1 MAVTRDSGTRSYN
14 STEHLIQAKPR
25 RHYRTAVR
33 WQHWQLR
40 SLIGVHGQNSIL
52 FPMVVGER
60 LITVQRLNT
69 TTGESETVKRLSF
82 PPRCLVARNGWVCC
96 GGEKGA
102 FSAFRVDEAGAEDDI
117 ETLLELHLRDRA
129 AGVPLD
135 MARSTRANSS
145 KNAVARSRH
154 CGKDRVNCITLWFP
168 PTLQK
173 AYKGAYDEGV
183 ALLANNDSTVIVAS
197 LCNMETLDEIKYPDF
212 MNRAVISPDGKLLCA
227 ISDDPY
233 LYIHKRKLKKSP
245 ATGISFSISGQPLY
259 EWMPCKKI
267 QLESQSKDD
276 RSDNRGSF
284 ALCFSSTGRYLA
296 VGTQYGT
303 ISVFDVAAL
312 DVPGADPVCAVFTTS
327 RPNQDFGAVRDMAF
341 SPGPI
346 DLLAWTEDRGRV
358 GIADIRTGFDSR
370 QILYLDHDGE
380 FEHLPVVDRDTIDPR
395 LIEEFRRERGD
406 ILSSNFASTLDLAGE
421 RQGRRPDV
429 REALERYNIPLTPEE
444 TVVLEAIQG
453 SRRREL
459 GSLEA
464 AEGGRRPERWGSTTT
479 LPRATSNS
487 GGANE
492 SGTGSG
498 SGTGTGTGTGSG
510 AANGAGTSR
519 SPWAE
524 RGSRSSLTPGAA
536 RTRDRSASVSRAVD
550 DLLGNARDQRERLR
564 DNLRMREEQ
573 TRTAREGYSSTT
585 NTAAAA
591 AATGGS
597 FIADRRRY
605 AAPLSSRPPVS
616 STRLDTSDRRA
627 LVARLMANANPAS
640 SASRWDNVEAL
651 YGGPSPQLV
660 VSLLT
665 TADLPATSSSEDA
678 PFTNLQRRIRA
689 AYLMRELEESPTR
702 RMFGSILPSHIRPE
716 PYDTAGLSWSDD
728 GEILF
733 VGAESGVYEFHVNK
747 LSRKLCPGIDFC

>member
-1 MAVTRDSGTRSYN
+1 MAVTRDSYH
-14 STEHLIQAKPR
+14 STEHLIQVKPR

-40 SLIGVHGQNSIL
+40 SLIGVHGQDAVF
-52 FPMVVGER
+52 FPLVSEER
-60 LITVQRLNT
+60 HITVQRLNI
-69 TTGESETVKRLSF
+69 TTGESETIKRLSF

-102 FSAFRVDEAGAEDDI
+102 FSAFRVDEAGSEDDI
-117 ETLLELHLRDRA
+117 ETLLELHLRDRV
-129 AGVPLD
+129 GIPLD
-135 MARSTRANSS
+135 IARSRVSAS

-173 AYKGAYDEGV
+173 PFEGAYDEGV
-183 ALLANNDSTVIVAS
+183 AILANNDSSVIVAS
-197 LCNMETLDEIKYPDF
+197 LCNMDTLDEIKYPDF
-212 MNRAVISPDGKLLCA
+212 MNRAVISPDGQLLCA

-245 ATGISFSISGQPLY
+245 TTGISFEVSDRPLY
-259 EWMPCKKI
+259 EWTPYKKI
-267 QLESQSKDD
+267 MLESQSKQD

-284 ALCFSSTGRYLA
+284 AVCFSSTGKYLA

-303 ISVFDVAAL
+303 ISVFDVAAF
-312 DVPGADPVCAVFTTS
+312 DVPGADPVFAVFTTS

-370 QILYLDHDGE
+370 QILYLDQDGD
-380 FEHLPVVDRDTIDPR
+380 FEHLPVTDRDTIDPR
-395 LIEEFRRERGD
+395 LIEAVRRDRGD
-406 ILSSNFASTLDLAGE
+406 ILSSNFASTLDLGPGE
-421 RQGRRPDV
+421 RQSRRPDV
-429 REALERYNIPLTPEE
+429 REALERYNIPLTAEE

-453 SRRREL
+453 NRRREMGALEAIQGSRRRPEQG
-459 GSLEA
+459 GSSAQTRTE
-464 AEGGRRPERWGSTTT
+464 
-479 LPRATSNS
+479 SNS
-487 GGANE
+487 GGAND

-498 SGTGTGTGTGSG
+498 SGTGTGSGTGNG
-510 AANGAGTSR
+510 AANGTGTSSTR
-519 SPWAE
+519 SPWEE
-524 RGSRSSLTPGAA
+524 RSTRSSLTPGAA
-536 RTRDRSASVSRAVD
+536 RTRDRSASGARAID
-550 DLLGNARDQRERLR
+550 DLLGNVRDQRERFR

-573 TRTAREGYSSTT
+573 TRTAREGYSITS
-585 NTAAAA
+585 NTVA
-591 AATGGS
+591 GGS
-597 FIADRRRY
+597 HPLGERRRY
-605 AAPLSSRPPVS
+605 AVPLSSRPPVS
-616 STRLDTSDRRA
+616 SNRPDNSDRRA
-627 LVARLMANANPAS
+627 LVSRLMANANPAS

-651 YGGPSPQLV
+651 YGGPSPQFI

-665 TADLPATSSSEDA
+665 TANIPSSSEDVA
-678 PFTNLQRRIRA
+678 LTNLQRRIRA

-728 GEILF
+728 GQVLF

-747 LSRKLCPGIDFC
+747 LGRKLCPSIDFC

>member
-1 MAVTRDSGTRSYN
+1 MAVTRDGYN

-40 SLIGVHGQNSIL
+40 SLIGVHGQDAVF
-52 FPMVVGER
+52 FPLVAGER
-60 LITVQRLNT
+60 HITVQRLNT

-82 PPRCLVARNGWVCC
+82 PPRCLVARNGWICC

-102 FSAFRVDEAGAEDDI
+102 FSAFRVDEPCAEDDI

-129 AGVPLD
+129 AGMPLD
-135 MARSTRANSS
+135 MSRSTRANAG
-145 KNAVARSRH
+145 KNSVARSRH
-154 CGKDRVNCITLWFP
+154 CGKDRVNCITLWFT

-173 AYKGAYDEGV
+173 PCKGAYDEGV
-183 ALLANNDSTVIVAS
+183 AVLANNDSTVIVAS

-212 MNRAVISPDGKLLCA
+212 MNRAVISPDGQLLCA

-233 LYIHKRKLKKSP
+233 LYIHKRRLKKSQ
-245 ATGISFSISGQPLY
+245 AAGISFSISGQPLY
-259 EWMPCKKI
+259 EWTPCRKI

-312 DVPGADPVCAVFTTS
+312 DVATADPVCAVFTTS

-341 SPGPI
+341 APGPI

-358 GIADIRTGFDSR
+358 GIADIRTGFDKR
-370 QILYLDHDGE
+370 QILYLDQDDD

-406 ILSSNFASTLDLAGE
+406 ILSNFSSTLDLAGE

-453 SRRREL
+453 SRRREMVA
-459 GSLEA
+459 LEA
-464 AEGGRRPERWGSTTT
+464 VEGGRRASERWGSSTSF
-479 LPRATSNS
+479 PRATSNS

-498 SGTGTGTGTGSG
+498 SRTGTGTGTGAGSG
-510 AANGAGTSR
+510 AGNGAGTSR

-550 DLLGNARDQRERLR
+550 DLLGNVRDQRERLR

-573 TRTAREGYSSTT
+573 TRTAREGYSSTS
-585 NTAAAA
+585 NTAA

-597 FIADRRRY
+597 FIAERRRY

-616 STRLDTSDRRA
+616 GSRIDTSDRRA

-665 TADLPATSSSEDA
+665 AADVPTTSSSEDA
-678 PFTNLQRRIRA
+678 PFTDLQRRIRA

-702 RMFGSILPSHIRPE
+702 RMFGSIVPSHIRPE
-716 PYDTAGLSWSDD
+716 PYDTAGLSWSED
-728 GEILF
+728 GEVLF
-733 VGAESGVYEFHVNK
+733 VGAESGVYEFHINK
-747 LSRKLCPGIDFC
+747 LSRKLFPSMEFR

>member
-1 MAVTRDSGTRSYN
+1 MAVTCDSYN

-40 SLIGVHGQNSIL
+40 SLIGVHGQNAVF
-52 FPMVVGER
+52 FPLVAGER
-60 LITVQRLNT
+60 HITVQRLNT
-69 TTGESETVKRLSF
+69 TTGESETIKRLSF

-102 FSAFRVDEAGAEDDI
+102 FSAFRVDETGTEDDI
-117 ETLLELHLRDRA
+117 ETILELHLRDRV
-129 AGVPLD
+129 GVPLD
-135 MARSTRANSS
+135 IARSRVNAS
-145 KNAVARSRH
+145 KNMVARSRH

-173 AYKGAYDEGV
+173 PFKGAYDEGV
-183 ALLANNDSTVIVAS
+183 AILANNDSTVIVAS

-212 MNRAVISPDGKLLCA
+212 MNRAVISPDGQLLCA

-233 LYIHKRKLKKSP
+233 LYIHKRKLKKSQT
-245 ATGISFSISGQPLY
+245 TGISFEISDQPLH
-259 EWMPCKKI
+259 EWTPCRKI

-284 ALCFSSTGRYLA
+284 AVCFSSTGRYLA

-312 DVPGADPVCAVFTTS
+312 DEPGADPVCAVFTTS

-370 QILYLDHDGE
+370 QILYLDQDGD
-380 FEHLPVVDRDTIDPR
+380 FEHLPVADRDTIDPR

-406 ILSSNFASTLDLAGE
+406 ILSSNFASTLDLGPGE
-421 RQGRRPDV
+421 RQSRRPDV
-429 REALERYNIPLTPEE
+429 REALERYNIPLTAEE

-453 SRRREL
+453 SRRREMVA
-459 GSLEA
+459 LEA
-464 AEGGRRPERWGSTTT
+464 VEGARRRPEQWMSSAP

-487 GGANE
+487 GGTNE

-498 SGTGTGTGTGSG
+498 SATATGSGNGSG
-510 AANGAGTSR
+510 AANGAGTSSTR

-524 RGSRSSLTPGAA
+524 RSTRSSLTPNAT

-550 DLLGNARDQRERLR
+550 DLLGNVRDQRERLR
-564 DNLRMREEQ
+564 DNLRIREEQ
-573 TRTAREGYSSTT
+573 TRTARESYSSTS
-585 NTAAAA
+585 NTTTTT
-591 AATGGS
+591 TGGNL
-597 FIADRRRY
+597 IADRRRY

-616 STRLDTSDRRA
+616 SNRPDNSDRRA
-627 LVARLMANANPAS
+627 LVSRLMANANPAS

-651 YGGPSPQLV
+651 YGGPSSQLII
-660 VSLLT
+660 SLLT
-665 TADLPATSSSEDA
+665 TANIPTTSSSEDA
-678 PFTNLQRRIRA
+678 ALTNLQRRIRA

-747 LSRKLCPGIDFC
+747 LSRKLCPSIEFC